1 MKQKQPAPLTNYWQA
16 DNMAKSINKMVV
28 GMMRYHFIPQEDK
41 SLEFFFEA
49 SSFDNAVEEL
59 VFYLEAHDE
68 WKVKKHSN
76 EEMAVDLFFEEF
88 IH

>member
-1 MKQKQPAPLTNYWQA
+1 
-16 DNMAKSINKMVV
+16 
-28 GMMRYHFIPQEDK
+28 MMRYHFIPQEDE

-76 EEMAVDLFFEEF
+76 GEMGVDLFLKNSYIDTLLVSEMPLTKRKK
-88 IH
+88 